1 MPFRPGVDDDE
12 GLQNLIR
19 VWRDG
24 SADLDSR
31 LALVERRIMA
41 ELARPEIDANVVY
54 RLGLQ
59 KERIGELQ
67 GVAGAIID
75 DLTTSTER
83 FLQGGGLDQIYAAG
97 GAVAHQAAGSLPFS
111 FTAPH
116 RAAVDVMAQDLFD
129 DVLQATSYVEDGL
142 KDYVR
147 RVGRALT
154 GVKLTGGIPVKTQA
168 RSLRDQLRTEFGR
181 HGATAVT
188 YRDGSRH
195 AFGEYAEMLLRTK
208 TGVAYNMG
216 TLNSSRLLG
225 IEVFEI
231 LDGAECGLVAHH
243 DPELANGR
251 IVTLEFA
258 IAYPLSHPNCRRAI
272 APRPDLKGVDD
283 PNFQSVQAPEARDD
297 QAAFEKA
304 LRQQQ
309 AARSSGVRPGR
320 QGRTGRSGRQGRPGR
335 AGRSARTEAPGQFN
349 QRLTPA
355 QEAAR
360 ADRLRRR
367 EYVLRTKAAAA
378 EAARL
383 ERLAA
388 ARQRAKAAGFRGEVD
403 PDVLQRWQIT
413 EEQFLNARA
422 IVGDVKADIRGAA
435 KAQADEL
442 GDWLFNNE
450 LNSLSRPER
459 LVRRTDM
466 ISGQTR
472 FARTQSGYDWMEQL
486 DSAELARV
494 RTRMVDSDLFT
505 PDVLADLVR
514 SKTGQDFTDDEAIG
528 WVLDRWLQEDGL
540 RSVASGRLP
549 KYADPGSLM
558 PAEQGLEGYRLDQLF
573 GVEVDDAAGHV
584 ATVQAETAA
593 REAASILG
601 SPTTGPAPWQMEFS
615 EYLRDLEQVEDILG
629 RTQLAPGIDPGEAFA
644 YARARIGE
652 LAPPGIDPDGNLNPV
667 ELFERLR
674 ITAQSAG
681 LPTGG

>member
-1 MPFRPGVDDDE
+1 M
-12 GLQNLIR
+12 
-19 VWRDG
+19 
-24 SADLDSR
+24 
-31 LALVERRIMA
+31 
-41 ELARPEIDANVVY
+41 
-54 RLGLQ
+54 
-59 KERIGELQ
+59 GELV
-67 GVAGAIID
+67 VA
-75 DLTTSTER
+75 
-83 FLQGGGLDQIYAAG
+83 
-97 GAVAHQAAGSLPFS
+97 
-111 FTAPH
+111 
-116 RAAVDVMAQDLFD
+116 
-129 DVLQATSYVEDGL
+129 
-142 KDYVR
+142 
-147 RVGRALT
+147 
-154 GVKLTGGIPVKTQA
+154 
-168 RSLRDQLRTEFGR
+168 
-181 HGATAVT
+181 
-188 YRDGSRH
+188 
-195 AFGEYAEMLLRTK
+195 
-208 TGVAYNMG
+208 
-216 TLNSSRLLG
+216 
-225 IEVFEI
+225 
-231 LDGAECGLVAHH
+231 
-243 DPELANGR
+243 
-251 IVTLEFA
+251 
-258 IAYPLSHPNCRRAI
+258 NCRRAI
-272 APRPDLKGVDD
+272 APRPDLKSVDD
-283 PNFQSVQAPEARDD
+283 PNFRSVQAPESRDD

-304 LRQQQ
+304 LREQQ
-309 AARSSGVRPGR
+309 AARSSGVRQGR
-320 QGRTGRSGRQGRPGR
+320 QGRTGRQGRQGRPGR

-367 EYVLRTKAAAA
+367 EYVQRTKAAAQ

-422 IVGDVKADIRGAA
+422 IVGDLKADIRGAA

-442 GDWLFNNE
+442 GEWLFNNE

-459 LVRRTDM
+459 LVRRTDLV
-466 ISGQTR
+466 SGQSR
-472 FARTQSGYDWMEQL
+472 FARTQGGYDWMEQL

-573 GVEVDDAAGHV
+573 GVEIDDAAGHV
-584 ATVQAETAA
+584 ATVQAEAA
-593 REAASILG
+593 VREAQYILG
-601 SPTTGPAPWQMEFS
+601 TPEVGPAPWQMEFP

-644 YARARIGE
+644 YARARITE

-667 ELFERLR
+667 ELFERIR

-681 LPTGG
+681 LVTP

>member
-12 GLQNLIR
+12 GLQSLIA

-41 ELARPEIDANVVY
+41 TLAGSEIDANTVY

-59 KERIGELQ
+59 RERLQELR
-67 GVAGAIID
+67 GVAGNIID
-75 DLTTSTER
+75 DLTTSTEK
-83 FLQGGGLDQIYAAG
+83 FLQGGGMDRIYAAG

-111 FTAPH
+111 FTAPP
-116 RAAVDVMAQDLFD
+116 RAAVDVLSADVFD
-129 DVLQATSYVEDGL
+129 DVLQATSFVEDGL

-154 GVKLTGGIPVKTQA
+154 GFRLTGGIPVKTQA
-168 RSLRDQLRTEFGR
+168 RGLRDQLRAEFGR

-195 AFGEYAEMLLRTK
+195 SFGQYAEMLLRTK

-251 IVTLEFA
+251 IVSLEFA
-258 IAYPLSHPNCRRAI
+258 IAYPLAHPNCRRAI
-272 APRPDLKGVDD
+272 APRPDLKGVND
-283 PNFQSVQAPEARDD
+283 PDFQSVQAPEARDD

-309 AARSSGVRPGR
+309 EARQANGRRSRAQREPRGSRSAGGGSRAARAPRAARGTPAARPGAV
-320 QGRTGRSGRQGRPGR
+320 G
-335 AGRSARTEAPGQFN
+335 
-349 QRLTPA
+349 
-355 QEAAR
+355 

-367 EYVLRTKAAAA
+367 EYVQRTKAQAA
-378 EAARL
+378 EARQA
-383 ERLAA
+383 ERLSA
-388 ARQRAKAAGFRGEVD
+388 ARQRAKVAGFRGEVD
-403 PDVLQRWQIT
+403 QDLLRRWSIT

-422 IVGDVKADIRGAA
+422 IVGDIKADVRGAA
-435 KAQADEL
+435 KAEADNL
-442 GDWLFNNE
+442 GAWLFNND
-450 LNSLSRPER
+450 LAQLSRPER

-472 FARTQSGYDWMEQL
+472 FARTQSGYDWLEQL
-486 DSAELARV
+486 DDAEAARI
-494 RTRMVDSDLFT
+494 RMRMVDSDLYT
-505 PDVLADLVR
+505 PDVMAGVVR
-514 SKTGQDFTDDEAIG
+514 SKTNLDLSDDEAMN
-528 WVLDRWLQEDGL
+528 WLVDRWLQEDGL

-549 KYADPGSLM
+549 RYAEPNNLL
-558 PAEQGLEGYRLDQLF
+558 PADQALEGYRLDQLF
-573 GVEVDDAAGHV
+573 GVDVDDAAGHV
-584 ATVQAETAA
+584 ATVQAEAAA
-593 REAASILG
+593 REAASLLG
-601 SPTTGPAPWQMEFS
+601 SPTVGPAPWEMQFPEF
-615 EYLRDLEQVEDILG
+615 LRDLEQVEDILG
-629 RTQLAPGIDPGEAFA
+629 RTQLAPGVDPGEAFA
-644 YARARIGE
+644 YARARIQE

-667 ELFERLR
+667 ELFERIR